1 MKSLQFTIPII
12 FLSFVSLTSCNKENE
27 SSYTGL
33 SGKFVNET
41 FLKQTTDSIPGLI
54 PVYCYELNFTSKD
67 SVDILYG
74 FEQSRLAYKKDGKKY
89 LLVHALQEKD
99 MSFTVNEDKTITLVD
114 SAWNGVTRNST
125 FKESTLS
132 TKQKW
137 DFENHLNQQLIAGE
151 YSLFKEN
158 KQSGQKVNF
167 NADGSVTGLEN
178 FKRYNLCYS
187 GDCVGEIYPIS
198 NSITFSNEKKEVFTY
213 AFKTDITRK
222 KLDIYQIEGAVK
234 DIKGERAIKELAFD
248 LRR

>member
-1 MKSLQFTIPII
+1 MKSLQFSIPGIL
-12 FLSFVSLTSCNKENE
+12 FSFALLTGCNKENE
-27 SSYTGL
+27 SNYTGL

-41 FLKQTTDSIPGLI
+41 FLKQTSDSIPGLI

-67 SVDILYG
+67 SVEILYG

-89 LLVHALQEKD
+89 LLVHALQDKN
-99 MSFTVNEDKTITLVD
+99 MSFTVNADKTITLVD
-114 SAWNGVTRNST
+114 SAWNGVTRNSV
-125 FKESTLS
+125 FEESTLS
-132 TKQKW
+132 KEQKW
-137 DFENHLNQQLIAGE
+137 DFENHLNQQMIAGE
-151 YSLFKEN
+151 YSLFKGN
-158 KQSGQKVNF
+158 KKSDQKVTF
-167 NADGSVTGLEN
+167 NADGSVTGLEK

-213 AFKTDITRK
+213 AFKTDKSK
-222 KLDIYQIEGAVK
+222 KTLGIYQIEGPVK

>member
-1 MKSLQFTIPII
+1 MKSLQFTIPGLLLSIA
-12 FLSFVSLTSCNKENE
+12 FLTGCNEENE
-27 SSYTGL
+27 SDKEGL

-41 FLKQTTDSIPGLI
+41 FLKQAVDSIPGLI
-54 PVYCYELNFTSKD
+54 PVYCYELNFISKD

-89 LLVHALQEKD
+89 LLVHALQDKD
-99 MSFTVNEDKTITLVD
+99 MPFTVNENKTITLVD
-114 SAWNGVTRNST
+114 SAWNGATRNST

-132 TKQKW
+132 TEQKW
-137 DFENHLNQQLIAGE
+137 DFENHLNQQMIAGE
-151 YSLFKEN
+151 YFLFKGN
-158 KQSGQKVNF
+158 KKSDQKVTF
-167 NADGSVTGLEN
+167 NADGSVTGLES

-213 AFKTDITRK
+213 AFKMNKMRK
-222 KLDIYQIEGAVK
+222 NLNIYLIEGPVK

>member
-1 MKSLQFTIPII
+1 MKSLPFLIPSILLSVI
-12 FLSFVSLTSCNKENE
+12 FLTGCKKESE
-27 SSYTGL
+27 SNYTGL

-41 FLKQTTDSIPGLI
+41 FLKQAADSIPGLI

-99 MSFTVNEDKTITLVD
+99 MSFTVNDDKTITLVD

-132 TKQKW
+132 TEQKW
-137 DFENHLNQQLIAGE
+137 DFENYLNQQMIAGE
-151 YSLFKEN
+151 YALFKAD
-158 KQSGQKVNF
+158 KQAEKKVNF

-213 AFKTDITRK
+213 AFKTDKTRK
-222 KLDIYQIEGAVK
+222 KLGIYQIEGPVK

>member
-1 MKSLQFTIPII
+1 MKSTQFTISGIL
-12 FLSFVSLTSCNKENE
+12 LSFVFLTSCTKENE

-41 FLKQTTDSIPGLI
+41 FLKQAADSIPGLI
-54 PVYCYELNFTSKD
+54 PVYCYELNFSSKD

-99 MSFTVNEDKTITLVD
+99 MSFTVNADKTITLVD
-114 SAWNGVTRNST
+114 SAWNGVTHNST
-125 FKESTLS
+125 FKESTLA
-132 TKQKW
+132 TEQKW
-137 DFENHLNQQLIAGE
+137 DFENHLNQQMIAGE
-151 YSLFKEN
+151 YFLFKGE
-158 KQSGQKVNF
+158 KQSEQKVNL
-167 NADGSVTGLEN
+167 NVDGSVTGLEN

-198 NSITFSNEKKEVFTY
+198 NSITFSNDKKEVFTY
-213 AFKTDITRK
+213 AFKTDKTEK
-222 KLDIYQIEGAVK
+222 KLSIYQIEGPVK

-248 LRR
+248 LRK